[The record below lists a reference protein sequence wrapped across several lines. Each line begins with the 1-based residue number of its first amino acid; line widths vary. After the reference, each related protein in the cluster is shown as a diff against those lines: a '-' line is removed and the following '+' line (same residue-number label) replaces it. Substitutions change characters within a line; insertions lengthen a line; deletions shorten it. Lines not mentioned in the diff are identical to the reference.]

1 MKKKELILI
10 CSYIYNNLQ
19 ELEYEVH
26 VLQSNLRHR
35 KIDVS
40 DCVELMLAEQRLE
53 TFREVTGHIRAL
65 LKIGELNDD
74 E

>member
-1 MKKKELILI
+1 MRKTEVILV

-19 ELEYEVH
+19 QLEYDVH

-35 KIDVS
+35 KIDVI
-40 DCVELMLAEQRLE
+40 DCVELMLAQERLE
-53 TFREVTGHIRAL
+53 TFKEVTGHIRQL
-65 LKIGELNDD
+65 LKIGGFEND

>member
-53 TFREVTGHIRAL
+53 TFKEVTGHIRTL
-65 LKIGELNDD
+65 LKIGGNEN